1 MPSRCCSQREG
12 MWCQRTCK
20 PNSVSPCGATAI
32 PLARTSRSG
41 SSDLPAG
48 WANRAGS
55 LTACAVIP
63 AYLVLLHVGFAL
75 RRLLPAGRC
84 ALTAPF
90 HPYLPCGGRYVFC
103 GTVRRPALTPA
114 SQALPGTS
122 LCGVRTFLPVAG
134 ATVRSVC
141 NLAIISMFLVG
152 PRPILVRLNSRGSL
166 RNPVTINTFPP

>member
-1 MPSRCCSQREG
+1 MAPRRFRRREAMLCS
-12 MWCQRTCK
+12 RTCK
-20 PNSVSPCGATAI
+20 PNSVSLLRGMTTI

-55 LTACAVIP
+55 RRGFPRLP
-63 AYLVLLHVGFAL
+63 AYLVLLHVGFAM

-90 HPYLPCGGRYVFC
+90 HPYLPCGRRYLFC
-103 GTVRRPALTPA
+103 GTVRPAVLKPP

-122 LCGVRTFLPVAG
+122 LCGVRTFLPLSRA
-134 ATVRSVC
+134 AVRPVR
-141 NLAIISMFLVG
+141 NLTIIFDVSAAPAMRV
-152 PRPILVRLNSRGSL
+152 PSP
-166 RNPVTINTFPP
+166 